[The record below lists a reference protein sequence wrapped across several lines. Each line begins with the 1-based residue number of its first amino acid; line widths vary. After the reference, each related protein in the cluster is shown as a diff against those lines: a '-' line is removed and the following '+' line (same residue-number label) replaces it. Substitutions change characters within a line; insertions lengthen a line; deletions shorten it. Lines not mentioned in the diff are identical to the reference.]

1 MPREDIKEEK
11 EHEEE
16 KTPSISLEQLT
27 TDTKINMLLRNQSH
41 IIEGLSEL
49 LGLAKGN

>member
-16 KTPSISLEQLT
+16 KAPSISLEQLT

-41 IIEGLSEL
+41 IIELLTGLSD
-49 LGLAKGN
+49 LA